1 MNDQEDDKKNLD
13 NTLSDSD
20 NNNQSE
26 VDLNNQ
32 PQSEENQNQNN
43 EAESDNEN
51 QSIVDSNNQ
60 TMNENKYE
68 NQETY
73 LNEEVNNQKIEEEI
87 TVETSDEIKNEEVN
101 NQNIEEKIIVETSD
115 EIKNEEVNNQNIEE
129 KIIVETSDEIKNEN
143 NKSSHQVI
151 HKKEDRLHIYVRQ
164 DKYKGELKSKNWVG
178 RLYIDG
184 KQKISSSGTTNLDE
198 AIQILEKWFD
208 DVQDES
214 ERLKNENNLTKNINQ
229 EATDTLTNNQINNQ
243 TQEQIAT
250 TSLNENLQ
258 TTTQEQIKNKL
269 SNIFGKIKEIKIKKP
284 DFAKNFNKSS
294 FNKSKVANYKSK
306 LENFFK
312 SKLGKSSVQ
321 GEEIIGVELSNK
333 EIRIAQVSS
342 NKANQWVLEKLHIHP
357 VDITDDSTPIDN
369 ADKFSEELMLAVQ
382 KYKIT
387 SPNAAIAIP
396 VTSAIIRV
404 VTAPLMKDE
413 ELNKAIETNSLW
425 ENLVQL
431 TDSLEDYSIFHQVIN
446 RNEKENTMDLLF
458 VASKLT
464 DINSYTS
471 IIKNAGLNPVIIDVK
486 CFALK
491 SAVDQV
497 NQIANKTE
505 DTNLTAVLEFGLDEN
520 YLMIL
525 YDNNPIITDIF
536 IRGQDRKIL
545 QDSQNTEEKEGLVR
559 RYITQVKQAVQ
570 DFETKYEKRIRNIKV
585 VSDIKNVDEYLASFR
600 KALMN
605 IGFNTFDPTEG
616 LKIPSQNQ
624 QILDNKLNRSYLST
638 SVGLAF
644 RKLDVFGYYKFVTA
658 VKNINLLPDRSN
670 VMKQKKMKAISG
682 FAFKGITAAVVAIYV
697 VLFGLSF
704 WNIISYNNKLK
715 QYEAVKIDHTKIIKQ
730 KKIVSK
736 EFKVI
741 NTSLKLSKTLKSN
754 KELTYRILAQVA
766 SSVPNR
772 VKFDQVEFNGSNRLT
787 IQGLAATDQDILKF
801 IENLSK
807 QKLVEQASLSSM
819 RLPKSSADSATM
831 KGFRVFVK
839 IKRSTI

>member
-1 MNDQEDDKKNLD
+1 MNDQEDDKKNLN

-26 VDLNNQ
+26 VDSSNQ
-32 PQSEENQNQNN
+32 PQSEENKNQNT
-43 EAESDNEN
+43 ETDSDSKN
-51 QSIVDSNNQ
+51 QSIVDSSNQ
-60 TMNENKYE
+60 TTNEKQYE
-68 NQETY
+68 NQQTD
-73 LNEEVNNQKIEEEI
+73 LSEEVNNQK
-87 TVETSDEIKNEEVN
+87 
-101 NQNIEEKIIVETSD
+101 
-115 EIKNEEVNNQNIEE
+115 IEE

-151 HKKEDRLHIYVRQ
+151 HKKEGRLHIYVRQ

-178 RLYIDG
+178 RLYING
-184 KQKISSSGTTNLDE
+184 KQKISSSGTANLDE

-208 DVQDES
+208 DVHEES

-229 EATDTLTNNQINNQ
+229 VANESSPTDTLSNNQINNQ
-243 TQEQIAT
+243 AQE
-250 TSLNENLQ
+250 Q

-284 DFAKNFNKSS
+284 DFVKNLNKSS

-446 RNEKENTMDLLF
+446 RNVKENTMDLLF

-505 DTNLTAVLEFGLDEN
+505 DANLTAVLEFGLDEN

-545 QDSQNTEEKEGLVR
+545 QDSQNNEEKEGLVR
-559 RYITQVKQAVQ
+559 RYVTQVKQAIQ

-697 VLFGLSF
+697 ALFGLSF
-704 WNIISYNNKLK
+704 WNIISYNNELK
-715 QYEAVKIDHTKIIKQ
+715 QYEAVKKDHIKIIKQ

-772 VKFDQVEFNGSNRLT
+772 VKFDQVVFNGSDRLT
-787 IQGLAATDQDILKF
+787 IQGLAATDQDILRF

-819 RLPKSSADSATM
+819 RLPKSSAGGATM

-839 IKRSTI
+839 IKRSRI

>member
-1 MNDQEDDKKNLD
+1 MSDQEDDKKNLD
-13 NTLSDSD
+13 NTLSDND

-43 EAESDNEN
+43 EPESDNEN

-68 NQETY
+68 NQETD
-73 LNEEVNNQKIEEEI
+73 LNEEVNNQKIEEE
-87 TVETSDEIKNEEVN
+87 
-101 NQNIEEKIIVETSD
+101 IIVETSD

-151 HKKEDRLHIYVRQ
+151 HKKEGRLHIYVRQ

-243 TQEQIAT
+243 AQEQTTT

-369 ADKFSEELMLAVQ
+369 ADKFSEELMLAIQ

-682 FAFKGITAAVVAIYV
+682 FAFKGITAAVAAIYV

-772 VKFDQVEFNGSNRLT
+772 VKFDQVVFNGSNRLT

-819 RLPKSSADSATM
+819 RLPKSSAGSATM

>member
-13 NTLSDSD
+13 ITLSDSD

-26 VDLNNQ
+26 VDSSNQ
-32 PQSEENQNQNN
+32 PQSEENKNQNT
-43 EAESDNEN
+43 ETDSDSKN
-51 QSIVDSNNQ
+51 QSIVDSSNQ
-60 TMNENKYE
+60 TTNEKQYE
-68 NQETY
+68 NQQTD
-73 LNEEVNNQKIEEEI
+73 LSEEVNNQK
-87 TVETSDEIKNEEVN
+87 
-101 NQNIEEKIIVETSD
+101 
-115 EIKNEEVNNQNIEE
+115 IEE

-151 HKKEDRLHIYVRQ
+151 HKKEGRLHIYVRQ

-178 RLYIDG
+178 RLYING
-184 KQKISSSGTTNLDE
+184 KQKISSSGTANLDE

-208 DVQDES
+208 DVHEES

-229 EATDTLTNNQINNQ
+229 VANESSPTDTLSNNQINNQ
-243 TQEQIAT
+243 AQE
-250 TSLNENLQ
+250 Q

-284 DFAKNFNKSS
+284 DFVKNLNKSS

-446 RNEKENTMDLLF
+446 RNVKENTMDLLF

-505 DTNLTAVLEFGLDEN
+505 DANLTAVLEFGLDEN

-545 QDSQNTEEKEGLVR
+545 QDSQNNEEKEGLVR
-559 RYITQVKQAVQ
+559 RYVTQVKQAIQ

-697 VLFGLSF
+697 ALFGLSF
-704 WNIISYNNKLK
+704 WNIISYNNELK
-715 QYEAVKIDHTKIIKQ
+715 QYEAVKKDHIKIIKQ

-772 VKFDQVEFNGSNRLT
+772 VKFDQVVFNGSDRLT
-787 IQGLAATDQDILKF
+787 IQGLAATDQDILRF

-819 RLPKSSADSATM
+819 RLPKSSAGGATM

-839 IKRSTI
+839 IKRSKI

>member
-68 NQETY
+68 NQETD

-101 NQNIEEKIIVETSD
+101 NQNT
-115 EIKNEEVNNQNIEE
+115 EE

-819 RLPKSSADSATM
+819 QLPKSSAGSATM

>member
-13 NTLSDSD
+13 NTLSDND

-43 EAESDNEN
+43 ETESDNKN
-51 QSIVDSNNQ
+51 QSIVDSSNQ
-60 TMNENKYE
+60 TVNENKYE
-68 NQETY
+68 NQQTD
-73 LNEEVNNQKIEEEI
+73 LNEEVNEQK
-87 TVETSDEIKNEEVN
+87 
-101 NQNIEEKIIVETSD
+101 
-115 EIKNEEVNNQNIEE
+115 IEE

-151 HKKEDRLHIYVRQ
+151 HKKEGRLHIYVRQ

-243 TQEQIAT
+243 AQEQTTT

-284 DFAKNFNKSS
+284 DFAKNLNKSS

-682 FAFKGITAAVVAIYV
+682 FAFKGITAAVAAIYV

-772 VKFDQVEFNGSNRLT
+772 VKFDQVVFNGSNRLT

-819 RLPKSSADSATM
+819 RLPKSSAGSATM

-839 IKRSTI
+839 IKRSRI

>member
-13 NTLSDSD
+13 NTLSDND

-43 EAESDNEN
+43 EPESDNEN

-68 NQETY
+68 NQETD
-73 LNEEVNNQKIEEEI
+73 LNEEVNNQKIEEE
-87 TVETSDEIKNEEVN
+87 
-101 NQNIEEKIIVETSD
+101 IIVETSD

-787 IQGLAATDQDILKF
+787 IQGLASTDQDILKF

-819 RLPKSSADSATM
+819 RLPKSSAGSATM

>member
-68 NQETY
+68 NQETD
-73 LNEEVNNQKIEEEI
+73 L
-87 TVETSDEIKNEEVN
+87 
-101 NQNIEEKIIVETSD
+101 
-115 EIKNEEVNNQNIEE
+115 NEEVNNQNIEE

-151 HKKEDRLHIYVRQ
+151 HKKEGRLHIYVRQ

-243 TQEQIAT
+243 AQEQTTT

-772 VKFDQVEFNGSNRLT
+772 VKFDQVVFNGSNRLT

-819 RLPKSSADSATM
+819 RLPKSSAGSATM

>member
-87 TVETSDEIKNEEVN
+87 TVETSDEIKNE
-101 NQNIEEKIIVETSD
+101 
-115 EIKNEEVNNQNIEE
+115 
-129 KIIVETSDEIKNEN
+129 N
-143 NKSSHQVI
+143 NKSSNQVI

-178 RLYIDG
+178 RLYIDC

-258 TTTQEQIKNKL
+258 TTTQEKIKNKL

-404 VTAPLMKDE
+404 VTAHLMKDE

>member
-13 NTLSDSD
+13 NILSDND

-43 EAESDNEN
+43 ETESDNKN
-51 QSIVDSNNQ
+51 QSIVDSSNQ
-60 TMNENKYE
+60 SMNENKYE
-68 NQETY
+68 NQQTD
-73 LNEEVNNQKIEEEI
+73 LNEEVNEQK
-87 TVETSDEIKNEEVN
+87 
-101 NQNIEEKIIVETSD
+101 
-115 EIKNEEVNNQNIEE
+115 IEE

-151 HKKEDRLHIYVRQ
+151 HKKEGRLHIYVRQ

-208 DVQDES
+208 NVQDES

-229 EATDTLTNNQINNQ
+229 EATDTLTNNQINNKA
-243 TQEQIAT
+243 QEQTTT

-321 GEEIIGVELSNK
+321 GEEIIGIELSNK

-369 ADKFSEELMLAVQ
+369 ADKFSAELMLAVQ

-772 VKFDQVEFNGSNRLT
+772 VKFDQVVFNGSNRLT

-819 RLPKSSADSATM
+819 RLPKSSAGSATM

-839 IKRSTI
+839 IKKSRI

>member
-68 NQETY
+68 NQETD

-87 TVETSDEIKNEEVN
+87 T
-101 NQNIEEKIIVETSD
+101 VETSD

-545 QDSQNTEEKEGLVR
+545 QGSQNTEEKEGLVR

-682 FAFKGITAAVVAIYV
+682 FAFKGITAAVAAIYV

-772 VKFDQVEFNGSNRLT
+772 VKFDQVVFNGSNRLT

-819 RLPKSSADSATM
+819 RLPKSSAGSATM